1 MSIAASASTEL
12 QRGWN
17 LFVAFEETGTS
28 VQNNTSTINCSAR
41 LAPASSAYMFDYYG
55 AGTLAVY
62 WHDNR
67 TNTDTLV
74 ASAGVQTATSSN
86 NPTVSG
92 SITVTHNNDG
102 TLSGYARAYWTK
114 SYNSG
119 YIPASGGVNTAW
131 TALTTIARK
140 SVPTLSSSSISLP
153 ASSGTLTVNTNR
165 ASSSFTHKITL
176 KVGNTTITT
185 TNNVGASTTY
195 QLTSIQNA
203 ILATIPNATS
213 ATLTVYCETFSGSTS
228 IGTNSVN
235 CAVSVNSNAAPTFS
249 NFTYADTNSTT
260 TAITGNN
267 QILISG
273 KSTLTA
279 TISAANKATAN
290 YSATMSSYSFTI
302 NAQTATQAYSTSDI
316 TKNLGAVT
324 LGNVTNN
331 QAKDLVVA
339 AIDSRG
345 LNKKVTKTITVLAY
359 NNPVINATAT
369 RANGFE
375 NNTTIAV
382 SGNVSPLLVNG
393 TGKNSVNTTSGLQY
407 RYKAQSTTTWGAWTN
422 IACTYNSTTGAV
434 SSTNFVLNLD
444 NQTAYDFEFRLTDR
458 LATTTA
464 SLAVSQGQPAFF
476 IGDDRRVS
484 VGGMPTEAKLSGK
497 QGQLEVNGTTFVKS
511 NTGDT
516 GMEVRRTDVSRSQ
529 LFGIGS
535 GGTNAGIYDRNANA
549 WIIYDDKTK
558 TYLPRFQA
566 ATSNIADGAV
576 TNAKIANNTI
586 AYGKLNAGSVNAEEL
601 IYDYKLTANANNTN
615 VDVPINLTTY
625 KKIVIEC
632 EYEPR
637 STSRAWKS
645 ATALNSSNATQNTV
659 QVGYEYNPSWATIYR
674 SGTQVI
680 AWGAETNCPV
690 MVKIEIKSAGTSNA
704 PNFDA
709 VGYGGNETVGQ
720 VWSQRLSGKIS
731 AASNTIAKI
740 RIPLATPKAGAWVR
754 AYGVRR

>member
-1 MSIAASASTEL
+1 MPITASASTEL

-55 AGTLAVY
+55 AGTLEVY
-62 WHDNR
+62 WHDNK

-74 ASAGVQTATSSN
+74 ASTGVQTATSSN

-92 SITVTHNNDG
+92 NITATHKDDG
-102 TLSGYARAYWTK
+102 TLAGYARAYWRK

-119 YIPASGGVNTAW
+119 YIPASGGVNTAN
-131 TALTTIARK
+131 TNLTTIARK
-140 SVPTLSSSSISLP
+140 SVPTLSTSSLSLP

-176 KVGNTTITT
+176 KVGSTTIATT
-185 TNNVGASTTY
+185 SNVGASTTY

-213 ATLTVYCETFSGSTS
+213 ATLVVSCETYSGSTS

-316 TKNLGAVT
+316 VKNLGAVN
-324 LGNVTNN
+324 LGNATSN
-331 QAKDLVVA
+331 QAKDLVIA

-375 NNTTIAV
+375 NNTTISV
-382 SGNVSPLLVNG
+382 SGSVSPLLVNG

-407 RYKAQSTTTWGAWTN
+407 RYKSQNTTTWGAWTN
-422 IACTYNSTTGAV
+422 ITCTYNSTTGAV
-434 SSTNFVLNLD
+434 SSSNFVLNLD
-444 NQTAYDFEFRLTDR
+444 NQTAYDFEFRLTDS

-484 VGGMPTEAKLSGK
+484 VGGMPTQAKTSGM
-497 QGQLEVNGTTFVKS
+497 QGQLEVRGTSFITS
-511 NTGDT
+511 NTG
-516 GMEVRRTDVSRSQ
+516 EVGVNAIRTDTDRKIALLV
-529 LFGIGS
+529 GS
-535 GGTNAGIYDRNANA
+535 GGNNAGLYDRNASQ
-549 WIIYDDKTK
+549 WLLYDDKTK

-566 ATSNIADGAV
+566 ATSNIADLAV
-576 TNAKIANNTI
+576 TNAKIAN
-586 AYGKLNAGSVNAEEL
+586 S
-601 IYDYKLTANANNTN
+601 
-615 VDVPINLTTY
+615 
-625 KKIVIEC
+625 
-632 EYEPR
+632 
-637 STSRAWKS
+637 
-645 ATALNSSNATQNTV
+645 
-659 QVGYEYNPSWATIYR
+659 
-674 SGTQVI
+674 
-680 AWGAETNCPV
+680 
-690 MVKIEIKSAGTSNA
+690 
-704 PNFDA
+704 
-709 VGYGGNETVGQ
+709 
-720 VWSQRLSGKIS
+720 
-731 AASNTIAKI
+731 TIAKGKI
-740 RIPLATPKAGAWVR
+740 NWSDMPYKTYSGSGTGTFTQSIDVSSFPTGARFMVLATGYVNLNQDGAACIKLSYNGTNSQQVWADMKGGKGAVPITVHKVYTKAANVNTATLSFDFANGLNDR
-754 AYGVRR
+754 AFEISATIC

>member
-1 MSIAASASTEL
+1 MSISASASTEL

-17 LFVAFEETGTS
+17 LSVSFEETGTS

-41 LAPASSAYMFDYYG
+41 LAPTSSAYMFDYYG

-62 WHDNR
+62 WHDDK

-74 ASAGVQTATSSN
+74 ASVGVQTATSSN
-86 NPTVSG
+86 NPTASG
-92 SITVTHNNDG
+92 SITVTHKDDG

-131 TALTTIARK
+131 TGLTTIARK
-140 SVPTLSSSSISLP
+140 SVPTLSASSISLP
-153 ASSGTLTVNTNR
+153 ATSGSLTVNTNR

-185 TNNVGASTTY
+185 TSNVGASATY
-195 QLTSIQNA
+195 QLTNIQNA
-203 ILATIPNATS
+203 ILATIPSATS
-213 ATLTVYCETFSGSTS
+213 TTLTVYCETFSGSTS
-228 IGTNSVN
+228 IGTNSVT
-235 CAVSVNSNAAPTFS
+235 CAVSVNNNAAPTFS

-267 QILISG
+267 QVLISG
-273 KSTLTA
+273 KSNLTA
-279 TISAANKATAN
+279 YITAANKATAK

-316 TKNLGAVT
+316 TKSLGTVNIGT
-324 LGNVTNN
+324 TTSN

-345 LNKKVTKTITVLAY
+345 LNKKVTKTITVIAY
-359 NNPVINATAT
+359 NNPIINATAT

-375 NNTTIAV
+375 NNTTISV

-407 RYKAQSTTTWGAWTN
+407 RYKSQNTTTWGAWTN
-422 IACTYNSTTGAV
+422 IACTYNSSTGAV
-434 SSTNFVLNLD
+434 SSSSFVLNLD
-444 NQTAYDFEFRLTDR
+444 NQTAYDFQFQLTDR
-458 LATTTA
+458 LTTTTA
-464 SLAVSQGQPAFF
+464 SLTVSQGQPAFW
-476 IGDDRRVS
+476 IGDDRRVA
-484 VGGMPTEAKLSGK
+484 VGGMPTEAKLAGK

-535 GGTNAGIYDRNANA
+535 GGTNAGIYDRNANS
-549 WIIYDDKTK
+549 WIIYDDKNK

-586 AYGKLNAGSVNAEEL
+586 AAGKMDRTSQDVEEIFFTKTFTSNQSADQAVIIPVNF
-601 IYDYKLTANANNTN
+601 
-615 VDVPINLTTY
+615 TTY
-625 KKIVIEC
+625 KKIVIESV
-632 EYEPR
+632 YEPLN
-637 STSRAWKS
+637 TSLGWKTCQ
-645 ATALNSSNATQNTV
+645 ARNSSGSAINCTQT
-659 QVGYEYNPSWATIYR
+659 GWEYNPNWQTIYR
-674 SGTQVI
+674 TNNQVVSHGVYSY
-680 AWGAETNCPV
+680 GAV
-690 MVKIEIKSAGTSNA
+690 YVKIEILCATNENYPSFQAEGFGGSDASPYVQHFLGKIH
-704 PNFDA
+704 A
-709 VGYGGNETVGQ
+709 VGKDIKDLRFEMARPRSGG
-720 VWSQRLSGKIS
+720 
-731 AASNTIAKI
+731 
-740 RIPLATPKAGAWVR
+740 WVR
-754 AYGVRR
+754 AMGVRR